1 MSSVLLKKNL
11 KWAKRRYLPM
21 NRIKELRIE
30 KGLTQNQ
37 LASLLGINQTAA
49 GKYER
54 GELEPNLQN
63 LIKLSHIFEC
73 SVDYIICNADDFGNV
88 TVKNEK
94 PVGLSDD
101 ELTLIEKYR
110 RLQTGYQVLIGN
122 QIQVLL
128 DHQKKSELPAQQEYG
143 SQKKTKQ

>member
-1 MSSVLLKKNL
+1 
-11 KWAKRRYLPM
+11 M

-88 TVKNEK
+88 TIKTEK
-94 PVGLSDD
+94 PAPLPQD
-101 ELTLIEKYR
+101 EQK
-110 RLQTGYQVLIGN
+110 
-122 QIQVLL
+122 LL
-128 DHQKKSELPAQQEYG
+128 DTYRKLDTVNKMRVSSYADIRLEEQDQPAPAYRKK
-143 SQKKTKQ
+143 

>member
-1 MSSVLLKKNL
+1 MFSDQLKKL
-11 KWAKRRYLPM
+11 RTREGLSQAKFAQE
-21 NRIKELRIE
+21 IGFSQSAITTWE
-30 KGLTQNQ
+30 NQ
-37 LASLLGINQTAA
+37 TREPGINA
-49 GKYER
+49 
-54 GELEPNLQN
+54 
-63 LIKLSHIFEC
+63 LIKVAEYFNV
-73 SVDYIICNADDFGNV
+73 SVDYLIGKPN
-88 TVKNEK
+88 TKNFAQKIEK
-94 PVGLSDD
+94 PADLSDD